1 MSDSEF
7 LFLFIFVSFFF
18 FCYSF
23 VACICGKL
31 SPFYVC
37 DNWLD
42 EDYGDVSQFSAIICE
57 MDFYISSSEI

>member
-7 LFLFIFVSFFF
+7 LFLFVLLF

-23 VACICGKL
+23 VARICEKL
-31 SPFYVC
+31 SPFCVC

-57 MDFYISSSEI
+57 MVFYIFSSEI